1 VSTFEDRGYKWRET
15 YFVLFD
21 SERRPTLDALR
32 DSLEHLSGRFELLNP
47 AADEAGRIES
57 LTLHS
62 PQDYAALDIS
72 YVEGG
77 EVLEQGAILAKEL
90 KGAAA
95 DATEKAKVAR
105 LAKCTARFDV
115 LHFEEVVDETDDEGE
130 MLDPSALLLVLGTL
144 AKLTHGVG
152 IDPQSGTVM

>member
-1 VSTFEDRGYKWRET
+1 MSTFEDRGYKWRET

-21 SERRPTLDALR
+21 LERRPTLEAVKQ
-32 DSLEHLSGRFELLNP
+32 SLEHLNGRFELLNP
-47 AADEAGRIES
+47 AADDTGRVES

-72 YVEGG
+72 YVEGA

-90 KGAAA
+90 KGSAA
-95 DATEKAKVAR
+95 DATEKTKVAR

-115 LHFEEVVDETDDEGE
+115 LHFEEVTDDADEEGE